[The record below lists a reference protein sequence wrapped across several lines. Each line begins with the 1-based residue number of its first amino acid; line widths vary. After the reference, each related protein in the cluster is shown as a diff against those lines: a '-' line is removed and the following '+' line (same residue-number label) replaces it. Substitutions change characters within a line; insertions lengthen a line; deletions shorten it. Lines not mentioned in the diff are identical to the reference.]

1 MESVTLEEEVFT
13 DTAKLM
19 LPHPL
24 CSTWKL
30 HPVKQAYNKHQL

>member
-24 CSTWKL
+24 CST
-30 HPVKQAYNKHQL
+30 